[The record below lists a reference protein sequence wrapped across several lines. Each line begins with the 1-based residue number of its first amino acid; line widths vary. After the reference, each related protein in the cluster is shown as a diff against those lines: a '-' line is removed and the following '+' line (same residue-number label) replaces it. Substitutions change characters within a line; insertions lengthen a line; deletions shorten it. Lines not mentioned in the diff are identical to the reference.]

1 MRSFIAISAAATAI
15 LGLAAVFT
23 VSSAPAAPSLAALIA
38 PPAACPGASRADVT
52 AARQERQMLCM
63 TNYARR
69 REGLTPLSGSV
80 VLDRSAIH
88 KSADILRCG
97 SFSHEACGRP
107 FTYWMERVGYLP
119 APCWRVGENIAWGT
133 GSLGT
138 VRSIFSAWINSPGHR
153 ENILGRYRQIGIGL
167 RVGGLDDQAAAHVW
181 TQEFGAHC

>member
-1 MRSFIAISAAATAI
+1 MRRFIAIPATASAV
-15 LGLAAVFT
+15 LALAAFLS
-23 VSSAPAAPSLAALIA
+23 VSSAPAAQSLAALVA
-38 PPAACPGASRADVT
+38 PPTVCPGASRADVS
-52 AARQERQMLCM
+52 AERQERQMLCL

-69 REGLTPLSGSV
+69 REGLAPLSGST
-80 VLDRSAIH
+80 VLDRSAVH
-88 KSADILRCG
+88 KSGDILRCG

-119 APCWRVGENIAWGT
+119 APCWHVGENIAWGT
-133 GSLGT
+133 GPFGT

-167 RVGGLDDQAAAHVW
+167 RVGGLDGQPAAHVW